1 MRRAAGVVGWLLA
14 VVAIA
19 LGAAG
24 LVTAID
30 AAPGEGGRPELTAA
44 GDAEVTVALDAAQ
57 AELEALAADVEAL
70 GTQARGALAGLTAND
85 RDTVAAAI
93 AEGDGLVARIDAR
106 SLAVGLALG
115 DVPLLDTPAAAYQV
129 SQGVRERRDRLLEA
143 LEATIGLEDDWARLT
158 TGSVTA
164 SRMSELLAAHDE
176 AVLAAAALGRQGK
189 YDEAIATLGGADTA
203 IADARALRDR
213 LARTVD
219 VTTLDAW
226 LDRNAAYDTAL
237 RGLYRALRDVGGR
250 VTQDVRDAVK
260 AERAAKER
268 LPPDSRAMVLI
279 MADIGRGGMN
289 EAVIGIE
296 EARGRLAEALEPASA
311 ASPTVA
317 P

>member
-1 MRRAAGVVGWLLA
+1 LLA
-14 VVAIA
+14 VVVIA

-24 LVTAID
+24 LVTGMD
-30 AAPGEGGRPELTAA
+30 AAPGEGSRPELTAA

-70 GTQARGALAGLTAND
+70 GTQARGALASLTAND
-85 RDTVAAAI
+85 RETAAAAI
-93 AEGDGLVARIDAR
+93 AAGDDLVARIDAR
-106 SLAVGLALG
+106 SLAVRLALG
-115 DVPLLDTPAAAYQV
+115 DVPLLDTPAAEYRV
-129 SQGVRERRDRLLEA
+129 SQGVRDRRDRLLAA
-143 LEATIGLEDDWARLT
+143 LDSTSGLEDAWTRLT

-164 SRMSELLAAHDE
+164 SQMSELLGAHDE
-176 AVLAAAALGRQGK
+176 AILAAAALGRQGK
-189 YDEAIATLGGADTA
+189 YNAAIKTLDGADSA

-213 LARTVD
+213 LASTVD

-226 LDRNAAYDTAL
+226 LDRNAAYDVAL

-296 EARGRLAEALEPASA
+296 EARGRLAEALQPA
-311 ASPTVA
+311 ASSSPAVA

>member
-1 MRRAAGVVGWLLA
+1 MRRAAGILGWLLA
-14 VVAIA
+14 VVVIA

-24 LVTAID
+24 LVTGMD
-30 AAPGEGGRPELTAA
+30 AAPGEGSRPELTAA

-57 AELEALAADVEAL
+57 AEFEALAADVEAL
-70 GTQARGALAGLTAND
+70 GTQARGALASLTAND
-85 RDTVAAAI
+85 RETAAAAI
-93 AEGDGLVARIDAR
+93 AAGDDLVARIDAR
-106 SLAVGLALG
+106 SLAVRLALG
-115 DVPLLDTPAAAYQV
+115 DVPLLDTPAAEYRV
-129 SQGVRERRDRLLEA
+129 SQDVRDRRDRLLAA
-143 LEATIGLEDDWARLT
+143 LDATSGLEDAWTRLT
-158 TGSVTA
+158 TGSVSA
-164 SRMSELLAAHDE
+164 SQMSELLAAHDE

-189 YDEAIATLGGADTA
+189 YDAAIKTLDGADTA

-226 LDRNAAYDTAL
+226 LDRNAAYDVAL

-296 EARGRLAEALEPASA
+296 EARGRLAEALQPAASS
-311 ASPTVA
+311 SPTVA